1 MLAGWSTGYTIASVF
16 AVVLIISLV
25 VASGRGD
32 IEIHRRRPKDG
43 SRVSWREAAAARREE
58 KQQERE
64 EKREEKRQEHERRAE
79 EKRREREEKDM
90 VTLLKK
96 EEGKHDLPQN

>member
-64 EKREEKRQEHERRAE
+64 EKREEKR
-79 EKRREREEKDM
+79 REREEKDM